1 MKIFIGM
8 AQINQ
13 KYIKMGLNLIFI
25 TLMAYFG
32 VKTFYSFFEAGPR
45 PLKSPAKGSQSK
57 SLDEIADKA
66 GKKSE
71 PFDSYAGV
79 AKRNLFKSESKTEK
93 EKKLDVSNL
102 KETGLNLKL
111 WGTIQSS
118 DGDSYAVIEDSSK
131 KDQQLYKPGDR
142 INNST
147 LKMVLREKVV
157 LTVDGV
163 DEVLQMEK
171 SDKGQAASRNGH
183 SGFSGRSRGDEKE
196 IPIARREVEAAMGDV
211 NNLMRQIS
219 LKPHISDGK
228 PDGISVSSVQP
239 NSIFKKAGLQ
249 SGDVIISIDGREI
262 KTFEDVM
269 GMYESMKSA
278 TRIEMQVKRQ
288 DTPVT
293 LVYNLGD

>member
-13 KYIKMGLNLIFI
+13 KHIKMGLNLIFI
-25 TLMAYFG
+25 TCMAYFG
-32 VKTFYSFFEAGPR
+32 VKTFYSFFEGGHR
-45 PLKSPAKGSQSK
+45 SLKSAAKGLQSNP
-57 SLDEIADKA
+57 LEEIADKK

-71 PFDSYAGV
+71 PFDSYADV
-79 AKRNLFKSESKTEK
+79 SKRNLFKSESKSEK

-118 DGDSYAVIEDSSK
+118 EGDSYAVIEDSSK

-171 SDKGQAASRNGH
+171 SDKGQASSRN
-183 SGFSGRSRGDEKE
+183 GFSGRGRGDEKE
-196 IPIARREVEAAMGDV
+196 IPIPRREVEAAMGDV